1 MLLRIDGEPL
11 VHRAARRAIAGGIDP
26 LIVVVGHEADHVRAV
41 LADLP
46 CTFAHNPAPS
56 AATSGSLH
64 RGLERLSPDA
74 VGAVVLLA
82 DMVDVTSAMIRSVCD
97 AATTTSVSL
106 VASRYGEVLAPP
118 HFFRRTLFPEL
129 LSWSGEGAGRGVV
142 RRHLRDAVVL
152 DWPVDTLIDLDTP
165 DDLEARG

>member
-56 AATSGSLH
+56 AATS
-64 RGLERLSPDA
+64 
-74 VGAVVLLA
+74 
-82 DMVDVTSAMIRSVCD
+82 
-97 AATTTSVSL
+97 
-106 VASRYGEVLAPP
+106 
-118 HFFRRTLFPEL
+118 
-129 LSWSGEGAGRGVV
+129 
-142 RRHLRDAVVL
+142 
-152 DWPVDTLIDLDTP
+152 
-165 DDLEARG
+165 